1 MPKGTTIITAKT
13 SNILH
18 KCVIYICLS
27 DIRIYIFG
35 EGKGIWGK
43 EGSMMTLGV
52 FRISVLFFDCSIDC
66 MF

>member
-18 KCVIYICLS
+18 KCVIYIVLS

-43 EGSMMTLGV
+43 EGSIIYLGV
-52 FRISVLFFDCSIDC
+52 CKISVLFFDCSIDC

>member
-35 EGKGIWGK
+35 EGKGVWGK
-43 EGSMMTLGV
+43 EGRVDDDFGV
-52 FRISVLFFDCSIDC
+52 IQDFGVVF
-66 MF
+66 